1 MRGSQKMRERSK
13 IGGDVDSSMLRC
25 RRRASEVIKF
35 TSDITGHVRAREWE
49 EMKPAGVKTLSELFV
64 HSGILATARKKSDEW
79 RKRMLYKKTCRKN
92 DVEVTFRQV
101 ETYI

>member
-25 RRRASEVIKF
+25 RRRASEAIKF
-35 TSDITGHVRAREWE
+35 TSDIIGHVRAREWE

-79 RKRMLYKKTCRKN
+79 RQRTLYKKTCRKN